1 MRVEFKENV
10 KCHLFFDAGRLAGSI
25 MMALHDGLRATSGPL
40 RASNGVYLTICLCSH
55 ATGQLYFSKRAL
67 RHLVEMNCVILVFLI
82 VLFLP

>member
-25 MMALHDGLRATSGPL
+25 MMALHDGTSCSAGPL
-40 RASNGVYLTICLCSH
+40 RASNGAYLTICLCSR

-67 RHLVEMNCVILVFLI
+67 GHLVEMNCVILEFLI